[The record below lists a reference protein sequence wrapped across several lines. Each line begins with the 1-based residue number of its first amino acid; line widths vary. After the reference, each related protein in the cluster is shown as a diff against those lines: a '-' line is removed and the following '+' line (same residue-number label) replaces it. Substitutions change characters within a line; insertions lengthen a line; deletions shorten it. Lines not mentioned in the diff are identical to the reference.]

1 MLKKI
6 SSLIIIIV
14 VSIAIF
20 NLGKQIFE
28 ALNVSNRVTQEA
40 TALSYLQKQNTDLNN
55 RLKQVSE
62 YDFIESVARNKLGM
76 SKPGDTVVVIPKS
89 SIDNILGAQK
99 KVEEISL
106 PNWQGWLKLLIH

>member
-6 SSLIIIIV
+6 SSFVIITI

-28 ALNVSNRVTQEA
+28 AFNASNRVTQEA
-40 TALSYLQKQNTDLNN
+40 SSLSDLQKQNQNLKE
-55 RLKQVSE
+55 RLRQVSQ
-62 YDFIESVARNKLGM
+62 YDFIESVARDKLGM
-76 SKPGDTVVVIPKS
+76 SKPGDTVVIIPKS

-99 KVEEISL
+99 KVEEIQL
-106 PNWQGWLKLLIH
+106 PNWQGWLKLIFH